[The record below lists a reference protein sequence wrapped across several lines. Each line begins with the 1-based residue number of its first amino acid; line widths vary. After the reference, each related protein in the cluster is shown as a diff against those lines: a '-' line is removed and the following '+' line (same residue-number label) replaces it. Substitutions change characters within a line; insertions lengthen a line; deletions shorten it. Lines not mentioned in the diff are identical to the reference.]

1 MRTLDF
7 AGRQVPAIGLGTWDM
22 GEGHTPRAQEADALR
37 AGLDAG
43 LVVVDTAEMY
53 VDGGAEEVVGDAL
66 AGRRE
71 DAVLVSKVY
80 PHNAS
85 RRGVRAACERS
96 LARLRTSHIDVYL
109 LHWRGRHPLAETV
122 QGFEDLVAD
131 GLIGAWGVSN
141 LDADD
146 LRELGQVPGGKAC
159 VTDQVLYNLTRRGPE
174 LGVLPAAA
182 ASGMSVM
189 AYSPL
194 EQARIFDAPGAETLT
209 TVADRHGATAAQV
222 ALAWTIRDGNVLA
235 IPKSASTARV
245 RENAAALEL
254 TLTDDDLAELDRAF
268 PAPPRQVPLETL

>member
-7 AGRQVPAIGLGTWDM
+7 AGRSVPAIGMGTWYM
-22 GEGHTPRAQEADALR
+22 GEGHAPKAREADALR

-53 VDGGAEEVVGDAL
+53 ADGGAEEVVGEAL
-66 AGRRE
+66 AGRR
-71 DAVLVSKVY
+71 DQAVLVSKVY

-85 RRGVRAACERS
+85 RTGVRQACQRS
-96 LARLRTSHIDVYL
+96 LARLRTDRIDVYL
-109 LHWRGRHPLAETV
+109 LHWRGRHPLSETV
-122 QGFEDLVAD
+122 AGFEELVRE
-131 GLIGAWGVSN
+131 GMIGSWGVSN

-146 LRELGQVPGGKAC
+146 LRELGQVPGGGAC

-174 LGVLPAAA
+174 LDPFPVAAQA
-182 ASGMSVM
+182 GMSIM

-194 EQARIFDAPGAETLT
+194 EQARLFDAPGAEALT
-209 TVADRHGATAAQV
+209 SIARRHEATAAQV

-235 IPKSASTARV
+235 IPKTADPARA

-254 TLTDDDLAELDRAF
+254 ELTAEDLAELDRAF
-268 PAPPRQVPLETL
+268 PAPARPVPLEML

>member
-1 MRTLDF
+1 M
-7 AGRQVPAIGLGTWDM
+7 PAIGLGTWYM
-22 GEGHTPRAQEADALR
+22 GEGHTPRSQEADALR

-53 VDGGAEEVVGDAL
+53 ADGGAEEVVGDAL
-66 AGRRE
+66 AGRRD

-85 RRGVRAACERS
+85 RRGVREACERS

-109 LHWRGRHPLAETV
+109 LHWRGRHPLSETV
-122 QGFEDLVAD
+122 EGFEDLVAD

-194 EQARIFDAPGAETLT
+194 EQARIFDAPGAEALT
-209 TVADRHGATAAQV
+209 TVAARHDATAAQV

-268 PAPPRQVPLETL
+268 PAPPRRVPLETL

>member
-53 VDGGAEEVVGDAL
+53 ADGGAEEVVGDAL
-66 AGRRE
+66 AGRRD

-96 LARLRTSHIDVYL
+96 LARLRTGHIDVYL
-109 LHWRGRHPLAETV
+109 LHWRGRHPLSETV

-194 EQARIFDAPGAETLT
+194 EQARIFDAPGAEALT

>member
-7 AGRQVPAIGLGTWDM
+7 AGRQVPTIGLGTWDM
-22 GEGHTPRAQEADALR
+22 GEGHTPRSQEADALR

-53 VDGGAEEVVGDAL
+53 ADGGAEEVVGDAL
-66 AGRRE
+66 AGRRD

-85 RRGVRAACERS
+85 RRGVREACERS

-109 LHWRGRHPLAETV
+109 LHWRGRHPLSETV
-122 QGFEDLVAD
+122 EGFEDLVAD
-131 GLIGAWGVSN
+131 GLIGSWGVSN

-146 LRELGQVPGGKAC
+146 LRELGQVPGGEAC

-182 ASGMSVM
+182 ASGMSIM

-194 EQARIFDAPGAETLT
+194 EQAQIFDAPGAEALT
-209 TVADRHGATAAQV
+209 AVAARHGATVAQV

>member
-43 LVVVDTAEMY
+43 MVVVDTAEMY
-53 VDGGAEEVVGDAL
+53 ADGGAEEVVGDAL
-66 AGRRE
+66 AGRRD

-96 LARLRTSHIDVYL
+96 LARLRTDHIDVYL

-209 TVADRHGATAAQV
+209 TVADRHDATAAQV

-245 RENAAALEL
+245 RENAAALGL

>member
-1 MRTLDF
+1 M
-7 AGRQVPAIGLGTWDM
+7 PAIGLGTWDM
-22 GEGHTPRAQEADALR
+22 GEGHAPRAQEADALR

-53 VDGGAEEVVGDAL
+53 ADGGAEEVVGDAL
-66 AGRRE
+66 AGRRD

-85 RRGVRAACERS
+85 RRGVREACERS
-96 LARLRTSHIDVYL
+96 LARLHTGHIDVYL

-194 EQARIFDAPGAETLT
+194 EQARIFDAPGAEALT
-209 TVADRHGATAAQV
+209 TVAARHDATAAQV

>member
-53 VDGGAEEVVGDAL
+53 ADGGAEEVVGDAL
-66 AGRRE
+66 AGRRD

-96 LARLRTSHIDVYL
+96 LARLRTDHIDVYL
-109 LHWRGRHPLAETV
+109 LHWRGRHPLSETV

-194 EQARIFDAPGAETLT
+194 EQARIFDAPGAEALT
-209 TVADRHGATAAQV
+209 TVAARHDATAAQV